1 MTGRVQSA
9 ACPEESLKGKGFM
22 EFALITAGLLF
33 LMNPLIA
40 IVDIF
45 PDFIGCIL
53 ILLGINRLRAVSPEL
68 DDAVPIIKYMI

>member
-1 MTGRVQSA
+1 
-9 ACPEESLKGKGFM
+9 M
-22 EFALITAGLLF
+22 EFTLITVGLLF
-33 LMNPLIA
+33 FMNPLVA

-68 DDAVPIIKYMI
+68 DDAVSVIKYMK